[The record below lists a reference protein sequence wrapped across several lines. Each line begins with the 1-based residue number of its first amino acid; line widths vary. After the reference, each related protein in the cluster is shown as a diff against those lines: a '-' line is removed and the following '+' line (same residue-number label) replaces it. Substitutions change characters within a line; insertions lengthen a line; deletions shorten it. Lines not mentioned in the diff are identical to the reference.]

1 MGPERLRRVLV
12 VGGGTAGWM
21 TAAVLAR
28 FLPPGSLEIELV
40 ESDEIG
46 IVGVGEATVP
56 LIQQV
61 NGLLGVDE
69 AEFLRAT
76 GGTFK
81 LGIEFRDW
89 GRIGNRHFHAFGDYG
104 APIEGISPHH
114 HWLRLR
120 GLGDPAPLAE
130 YSLPTAV
137 AHDNRFALAPRDFK
151 HAYHFDAGLYA
162 AYLRKLAERRGVK
175 RREGRIVDVT
185 LRGEDGFI
193 EAVVLE
199 DGSSIGADFF
209 VDCSGFRSLLLGRAL
224 GVGFEDWSAWLP
236 CDRALAVATER
247 TAPLTPYTMSTAR
260 EAGWQWRIPLQHRTG
275 NGYVYCSRF
284 TSEEGARRTFHD
296 HLDAPLFGEPRLLQ
310 FATGHRKVF
319 WERNCT
325 AIGLAAGFLEPL
337 ESTSILLIQTAI
349 ARLVDHF
356 PDRRCDGRIRAQF
369 NRLSANEWA
378 RIRDFLVL
386 HYCLTRRDDAELWR
400 YCANMELPETLQA
413 KIDLWRAAG
422 QVASFSEESF
432 FEPSWVAIFAGQD
445 CLPERYDPLVD
456 TIAED
461 RLRRGLQQRRE
472 HIRRTVAGMA
482 PHDEFIARYC
492 AAPTPSAIERIS

>member
-1 MGPERLRRVLV
+1 MSSQRLRRILV

-21 TAAVLAR
+21 SAAVLAR
-28 FLPPGSLEIELV
+28 FLPAGSVAIELI
-40 ESDEIG
+40 ESDDIG

-61 NGLLGVDE
+61 NGLLGIDE
-69 AEFLRAT
+69 RDFLRAT

-89 GRIGNRHFHAFGDYG
+89 GRLGLRHFHAFGDYG
-104 APIEGISPHH
+104 APIEGVSPHH
-114 HWLRLR
+114 HWLKLR
-120 GLGDPAPLAE
+120 ELGDVAPLAD

-137 AHDNRFALAPRDFK
+137 ARANRFALPPRDFK

-162 AYLRKLAERRGVK
+162 RYLRTLAEQRGVR
-175 RREGRIVDVT
+175 RREGRIVDVR
-185 LRGEDGFI
+185 LRAEDGFI
-193 EAVVLE
+193 ESVVME
-199 DGSSIGADFF
+199 DGAHVEADFF
-209 VDCSGFRSLLLGRAL
+209 IDCSGFRALLIGHAL

-236 CDRALAVATER
+236 CDRALAVPSER
-247 TAPLTPYTMSTAR
+247 VGPTTPYTTSTAR

-275 NGYVYCSRF
+275 NGYVYSSRF
-284 TSEEGARRTFHD
+284 TNDDAARRTLLD
-296 HLDAPLFGEPRLLQ
+296 NLDAPAIGEPRLLQ
-310 FATGHRKVF
+310 FATGHRRKF
-319 WERNCT
+319 WERNCV

-349 ARLVDHF
+349 ARLVEYF
-356 PDRRCDGRIRAQF
+356 PDRRCDARIAQEF

-386 HYCLTRRDDAELWR
+386 HYCLTRRDDSALWR
-400 YCANMELPETLQA
+400 YCASMPLPDSLIG
-413 KIDLWRAAG
+413 KIGLWRAAG
-422 QVASFSEESF
+422 RLALQSEESF
-432 FEPSWVAIFAGQD
+432 LEPSWVAIFTGQEV
-445 CLPERYDPLVD
+445 LPERYDPVVD

-472 HIRRTVAGMA
+472 AIRRAVAGMPA
-482 PHDEFIARYC
+482 HDEFIAQYC
-492 AAPTPSAIERIS
+492 AASLPSAIEKNQ

>member
-1 MGPERLRRVLV
+1 MNDERLRRLLI

-28 FLPPGSLEIELV
+28 FLPPGSVAIDLV
-40 ESDEIG
+40 ESEDIG

-69 AEFLRAT
+69 RDFLRAT

-89 GRIGNRHFHAFGDYG
+89 GRLGNRHFHGFGDYG

-120 GLGDPAPLAE
+120 GLGDETPLAD
-130 YSLPTAV
+130 YSLPTAT
-137 AHDNRFALAPRDFK
+137 ARANRFALAPRDFK

-162 AYLRKLAERRGVK
+162 RYLRTLAEQRGVR
-175 RREGRIVDVT
+175 RREGRIVDT
-185 LRGEDGFI
+185 RIRGGDGFI

-199 DGSSIGADFF
+199 DGTTLDADFF

-247 TAPLTPYTMSTAR
+247 SVPLTPYTICAAR

-275 NGYVYCSRF
+275 NGYVFSSRF
-284 TSEEGARRTFHD
+284 TTEEAARRTFVGS
-296 HLDAPLFGEPRLLQ
+296 LEPPLLGEPRLLE
-310 FATGHRKVF
+310 FMTGHRKVF
-319 WERNCT
+319 WERNCV

-349 ARLVDHF
+349 ARLVDFF
-356 PDRRCDGRIRAQF
+356 PDRNCDARIRQEF
-369 NRLSANEWA
+369 NRLGANEWA

-386 HYCLTRRDDAELWR
+386 HYCLSQREDAELWR
-400 YCANMELPETLQA
+400 YTANMPLPDSLQA
-413 KIDLWRAAG
+413 KIELWRAAG
-422 QVASFSEESF
+422 RVALYSEESF
-432 FEPSWVAIFAGQD
+432 LEPSWVAIFTGQEV
-445 CLPERYDPLVD
+445 LPERYDPLVD
-456 TIAED
+456 NIAED

-472 HIRRTVAGMA
+472 GIRRAVAGMA
-482 PHDEFIARYC
+482 PHDDFIARYC
-492 AAPTPSAIERIS
+492 AVPQPSVIEKIS